1 MYSQNFFYPVI
12 KPSWG
17 NMNMKKNM
25 NKNMKKKSVQ
35 LKHFVEINTI
45 L

>member
-17 NMNMKKNM
+17 NMNM